1 MFVTNGPP
9 RVVELPAMG
18 LHVDN
23 QAGVALCACLVDH
36 DNVVPSAHSIGARQK
51 RCPGLWLQRLCRY
64 ANMAQVVVGRLQQ
77 GQALVGAQLVVGLLM
92 PRWWPRWWPG
102 GWGSHHHRHPA
113 GRSVSLATQPG

>member
-64 ANMAQVVVGRLQQ
+64 ANMAQVVVWW
-77 GQALVGAQLVVGLLM
+77 ADCSNAK
-92 PRWWPRWWPG
+92 RWWGPSWW
-102 GWGSHHHRHPA
+102 WA
-113 GRSVSLATQPG
+113 Y